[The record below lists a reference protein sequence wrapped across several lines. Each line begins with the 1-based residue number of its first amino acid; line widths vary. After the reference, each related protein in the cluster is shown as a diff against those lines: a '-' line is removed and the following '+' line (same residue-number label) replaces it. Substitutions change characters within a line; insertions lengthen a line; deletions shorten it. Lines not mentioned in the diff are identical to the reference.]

1 MPDLAQ
7 ASGGTQ
13 DYVGDPRNDFVL
25 ISVNGAL
32 TPRAEAKVSVFDSG
46 FVLGDGVWEGL
57 RLVDGRIAFLSRHL
71 DRLWDG
77 AKMLKIDIGLSRA
90 ALTRRLFD
98 VIDANGMTDGV
109 HIRLM
114 VTRGVKRSPYQ
125 DPRLTI
131 GAATIVIIPEWKQP
145 RPEMF
150 ARGLNLFT
158 VHIRRTGPAEQ
169 DQKLN
174 SHSKLNCIL
183 ACIQAMEA
191 GADEALMLDDRGF
204 VATCNSTHFFI
215 VRKGE
220 VWTSAGGYCLGGIT
234 RGAVLRA
241 ARREGIPAFE
251 KDFSLFDVYGAD
263 EAFTTG
269 TFAGLTPVVR
279 VDGRA
284 IDTASRDA
292 RRRLRPGDAPP
303 RAAVK
308 ALEAEEAE
316 GRTRMT
322 GDSFVR
328 IAMWS
333 GPRNISTAM
342 MRSFGARTDCAVTD
356 EPFYAAYLVATGLIH
371 PMRDEVIASQPTDW
385 REVADALVGP
395 APDGKPI
402 WYQKHMTHHMLPQFG
417 REWSDRF
424 VNAFLIRAPDAVL
437 ASYSHKRGRFH
448 PRRDRPA
455 RRRRNCSIVPPT
467 GSAAR
472 RRWSR
477 ARTCLPIRAAC

>member
-1 MPDLAQ
+1 MPDQPQTSA
-7 ASGGTQ
+7 GTQ
-13 DYVGDPRNDFVL
+13 DYVGDSRNDSVL

-32 TPRAEAKVSVFDSG
+32 EPRDQAKVSVFDSG
-46 FVLGDGVWEGL
+46 FVLGDGIWEGL
-57 RLVDGRIAFLSRHL
+57 RLVEGRIAFLGRHF

-77 AKMLKIDIGLSRA
+77 AKMLRIDIGLSRA
-90 ALTRRLFD
+90 ALTARLFE

-131 GAATIVIIPEWKQP
+131 GAATIVIIPEWKRP

-150 ARGLNLFT
+150 ARGVTLFT

-220 VWTSAGGYCLGGIT
+220 IWTSAGGYCLGGIT
-234 RGAVLRA
+234 RGAVLQA

-269 TFAGLTPVVR
+269 TFAGLTPVVK
-279 VDGRA
+279 VDGRPIGEGGGDPA
-284 IDTASRDA
+284 DASGPLT
-292 RRRLRPGDAPP
+292 RRL

-316 GRTRMT
+316 GR
-322 GDSFVR
+322 
-328 IAMWS
+328 
-333 GPRNISTAM
+333 
-342 MRSFGARTDCAVTD
+342 
-356 EPFYAAYLVATGLIH
+356 AA
-371 PMRDEVIASQPTDW
+371 
-385 REVADALVGP
+385 
-395 APDGKPI
+395 
-402 WYQKHMTHHMLPQFG
+402 
-417 REWSDRF
+417 
-424 VNAFLIRAPDAVL
+424 
-437 ASYSHKRGRFH
+437 
-448 PRRDRPA
+448 
-455 RRRRNCSIVPPT
+455 
-467 GSAAR
+467 
-472 RRWSR
+472 
-477 ARTCLPIRAAC
+477 

>member
-1 MPDLAQ
+1 MPDPTQLSA
-7 ASGGTQ
+7 GTQ
-13 DYVGDPRNDFVL
+13 DYVGDPRNDSVL

-32 TPRAEAKVSVFDSG
+32 TPRDEAKVSVFDSG

-57 RLVDGRIAFLSRHL
+57 RLVDGRLAFLERHF

-77 AKMLKIDIGLSRA
+77 AKMLRIDIGLSRE
-90 ALTRRLFD
+90 ALKARLFE
-98 VIDANGMTDGV
+98 VIDANHMTDGV

-150 ARGLNLFT
+150 ARGLSLFT
-158 VHIRRTGPAEQ
+158 VHVRRTGPAEQ

-174 SHSKLNCIL
+174 SHSKLNCVL

-191 GADEALMLDDRGF
+191 GADEGLMLDDRGF

-234 RGAVLRA
+234 RNAVLRA
-241 ARREGIPAFE
+241 AKREGIPAFE

-263 EAFTTG
+263 ESFTTG

-279 VDGRA
+279 VDGRPIGEGPRDPA
-284 IDTASRDA
+284 DASGPIT
-292 RRRLRPGDAPP
+292 RRL

-316 GRTRMT
+316 G
-322 GDSFVR
+322 
-328 IAMWS
+328 
-333 GPRNISTAM
+333 P
-342 MRSFGARTDCAVTD
+342 GA
-356 EPFYAAYLVATGLIH
+356 
-371 PMRDEVIASQPTDW
+371 
-385 REVADALVGP
+385 
-395 APDGKPI
+395 
-402 WYQKHMTHHMLPQFG
+402 
-417 REWSDRF
+417 
-424 VNAFLIRAPDAVL
+424 
-437 ASYSHKRGRFH
+437 
-448 PRRDRPA
+448 
-455 RRRRNCSIVPPT
+455 
-467 GSAAR
+467 
-472 RRWSR
+472 
-477 ARTCLPIRAAC
+477 

>member
-1 MPDLAQ
+1 M
-7 ASGGTQ
+7 
-13 DYVGDPRNDFVL
+13 
-25 ISVNGAL
+25 
-32 TPRAEAKVSVFDSG
+32 SVFDAG

-57 RLVDGRIAFLSRHL
+57 RLVDGRLAFLDRHL

-77 AKMLKIDIGLSRA
+77 AKMLRIDVG
-90 ALTRRLFD
+90 LTREALKARLFD
-98 VIDANGMTDGV
+98 VVEANSMTDGV

-131 GAATIVIIPEWKQP
+131 GAATIVIIPEWKRP

-150 ARGLNLFT
+150 ARGVTLFT

-204 VATCNSTHFFI
+204 VATCNSTHFFL

-234 RGAVLRA
+234 RDAVLRA

-251 KDFSLFDVYGAD
+251 KDFSLFDVYGAE

-269 TFAGLTPVVR
+269 TFAGLVPVAS
-279 VDGRA
+279 VDGRTIGDSQA
-284 IDTASRDA
+284 AAGDRSGPLT
-292 RRRLRPGDAPP
+292 RRL

-308 ALEAEEAE
+308 ALEAEEAQ
-316 GRTRMT
+316 GR
-322 GDSFVR
+322 GV
-328 IAMWS
+328 
-333 GPRNISTAM
+333 
-342 MRSFGARTDCAVTD
+342 
-356 EPFYAAYLVATGLIH
+356 
-371 PMRDEVIASQPTDW
+371 
-385 REVADALVGP
+385 
-395 APDGKPI
+395 
-402 WYQKHMTHHMLPQFG
+402 
-417 REWSDRF
+417 
-424 VNAFLIRAPDAVL
+424 
-437 ASYSHKRGRFH
+437 
-448 PRRDRPA
+448 
-455 RRRRNCSIVPPT
+455 
-467 GSAAR
+467 
-472 RRWSR
+472 
-477 ARTCLPIRAAC
+477 

>member
-1 MPDLAQ
+1 MPQHAPST
-7 ASGGTQ
+7 AGTQ
-13 DYVGDPRNDFVL
+13 DYVGDPRNDTVL

-32 TPRAEAKVSVFDSG
+32 LPRAEAKVSVFDSG

-57 RLVDGRIAFLSRHL
+57 RLVDGRIVFLDRHL
-71 DRLWDG
+71 DRLRDG
-77 AKMLKIDIGLSRA
+77 AKMLRIDIGLSRDA
-90 ALTRRLFD
+90 IKARLFD
-98 VIDANGMTDGV
+98 VIEANGMTDGV

-131 GAATIVIIPEWKQP
+131 GGATVVVIPEWK
-145 RPEMF
+145 RPLPMMV
-150 ARGLNLFT
+150 ARGVTLFT

-183 ACIQAMEA
+183 AGLQAIEA

-215 VRKGE
+215 VRNGE

-241 ARREGIPAFE
+241 AARKGMPAFE

-269 TFAGLTPVVR
+269 TFAGLVPVAS
-279 VDGRA
+279 VDGRPIGDPA
-284 IDTASRDA
+284 DA
-292 RRRLRPGDAPP
+292 GDDRSGPVTRRL

-316 GRTRMT
+316 GR
-322 GDSFVR
+322 
-328 IAMWS
+328 
-333 GPRNISTAM
+333 
-342 MRSFGARTDCAVTD
+342 
-356 EPFYAAYLVATGLIH
+356 
-371 PMRDEVIASQPTDW
+371 
-385 REVADALVGP
+385 
-395 APDGKPI
+395 
-402 WYQKHMTHHMLPQFG
+402 
-417 REWSDRF
+417 
-424 VNAFLIRAPDAVL
+424 
-437 ASYSHKRGRFH
+437 
-448 PRRDRPA
+448 
-455 RRRRNCSIVPPT
+455 
-467 GSAAR
+467 
-472 RRWSR
+472 SR
-477 ARTCLPIRAAC
+477 

>member
-1 MPDLAQ
+1 MPEISQ

-13 DYVGDPRNDFVL
+13 DYVGDPRNESVL
-25 ISVNGAL
+25 ISVNGVL

-57 RLVDGRIAFLSRHL
+57 RLAGGRIGFLSRHL

-77 AKMLKIDIGLSRA
+77 AKMLRIDIGLDRPQ
-90 ALTRRLFD
+90 LKTRLFD
-98 VIDANGMTDGV
+98 VIDANGMADGV

-114 VTRGVKRSPYQ
+114 VTRGLRRSPYQ
-125 DPRLTI
+125 DPRLAV
-131 GAATIVIIPEWKQP
+131 GAATIVVVAEWKSP

-150 ARGLNLFT
+150 VRGLNLFT

-183 ACIQAMEA
+183 ACIQATEA

-234 RGAVLRA
+234 RGAVLQA
-241 ARREGIPAFE
+241 ARREGVPAFE

-269 TFAGLTPVVR
+269 TFAGLVPVAS

-284 IDTASRDA
+284 IGEPAEAGDRSGPIT
-292 RRRLRPGDAPP
+292 RRLR
-303 RAAVK
+303 AAVE
-308 ALEAEEAE
+308 ALAAEDSQ
-316 GRTRMT
+316 GR
-322 GDSFVR
+322 
-328 IAMWS
+328 
-333 GPRNISTAM
+333 
-342 MRSFGARTDCAVTD
+342 
-356 EPFYAAYLVATGLIH
+356 
-371 PMRDEVIASQPTDW
+371 AS
-385 REVADALVGP
+385 
-395 APDGKPI
+395 
-402 WYQKHMTHHMLPQFG
+402 
-417 REWSDRF
+417 
-424 VNAFLIRAPDAVL
+424 
-437 ASYSHKRGRFH
+437 
-448 PRRDRPA
+448 
-455 RRRRNCSIVPPT
+455 
-467 GSAAR
+467 
-472 RRWSR
+472 
-477 ARTCLPIRAAC
+477 

>member
-1 MPDLAQ
+1 MPDRTPLSA
-7 ASGGTQ
+7 GTQ
-13 DYVGDPRNDFVL
+13 DYLGDPRNDSVL

-57 RLVDGRIAFLSRHL
+57 RLVDGHIAFLSRHL

-77 AKMLKIDIGLSRA
+77 AKMLRIDIGMSRA
-90 ALTRRLFD
+90 ALKARLFD
-98 VIDANGMTDGV
+98 VIEANGMTDGV

-125 DPRLTI
+125 DPRLTV
-131 GAATIVIIPEWKQP
+131 GAATVVIIPEWK
-145 RPEMF
+145 RPLPDMF
-150 ARGLNLFT
+150 ARGLTLFT

-174 SHSKLNCIL
+174 SHSKLNCVL
-183 ACIQAMEA
+183 ACMQAMEA

-215 VRKGE
+215 VRNGE

-241 ARREGIPAFE
+241 ALREGIPTFE

-269 TFAGLTPVVR
+269 TFAGLVPVAR
-279 VDGRA
+279 VDGRT
-284 IDTASRDA
+284 IGEASPN
-292 RRRLRPGDAPP
+292 PGDAWGPVTRRL

-316 GRTRMT
+316 GR
-322 GDSFVR
+322 
-328 IAMWS
+328 
-333 GPRNISTAM
+333 
-342 MRSFGARTDCAVTD
+342 GA
-356 EPFYAAYLVATGLIH
+356 
-371 PMRDEVIASQPTDW
+371 
-385 REVADALVGP
+385 
-395 APDGKPI
+395 
-402 WYQKHMTHHMLPQFG
+402 
-417 REWSDRF
+417 
-424 VNAFLIRAPDAVL
+424 
-437 ASYSHKRGRFH
+437 
-448 PRRDRPA
+448 
-455 RRRRNCSIVPPT
+455 
-467 GSAAR
+467 
-472 RRWSR
+472 
-477 ARTCLPIRAAC
+477 